1 MHIELDDWFDIE
13 DQHLFFD
20 ALAMGHTLVNQLFP
34 THPPQVGATRCTS
47 TNPDKQVFQTRRLMP
62 WQDTDQHNSPRN
74 SLTG

>member
-34 THPPQVGATRCTS
+34 THPPRSELPTALRPNQ
-47 TNPDKQVFQTRRLMP
+47 TNKSSRQEDSCHGKTPANTTHPEIL
-62 WQDTDQHNSPRN
+62 
-74 SLTG
+74 